1 MDLLVLPA
9 GPFDGAGLSI
19 ELIRLKLLHDAK
31 RVREQI
37 SSVAD
42 FKRSWNGLDAI
53 CLQASGDGP
62 FGKDVL
68 GMFRMTFVGFN
79 FPKGEDKFN
88 MFVRDVDIKSVK
100 IQEFGFNLLPL
111 KVEDGAEDGLA
122 ACEITHHG
130 QLGQAAK
137 YIWIAYNC
145 NLLKRQ
151 TISGST
157 DRNQPVRLKSSD
169 HAK

>member
-1 MDLLVLPA
+1 MMQKELENKFQALPTLKEVGMA
-9 GPFDGAGLSI
+9 LMQFAF
-19 ELIRLKLLHDAK
+19 RLQGTDHL
-31 RVREQI
+31 E
-37 SSVAD
+37 
-42 FKRSWNGLDAI
+42 
-53 CLQASGDGP
+53 
-62 FGKDVL
+62 KDVL

-88 MFVRDVDIKSVK
+88 LFVRDVDIKSVK

-111 KVEDGAEDGLA
+111 KIEDGAEDGLA

-151 TISGST
+151 INFGST
-157 DRNQPVRLKSSD
+157 DKNQPARLKSSN
-169 HAK
+169 HTR

>member
-1 MDLLVLPA
+1 MMQKELENKFQALPT
-9 GPFDGAGLSI
+9 
-19 ELIRLKLLHDAK
+19 LKEVGMALMQFA
-31 RVREQI
+31 
-37 SSVAD
+37 
-42 FKRSWNGLDAI
+42 FK
-53 CLQASGDGP
+53 LQGSDHLE
-62 FGKDVL
+62 KDIL
-68 GMFRMTFVGFN
+68 GMFRMAFVGFN

-88 MFVRDVDIKSVK
+88 MFVQDVDIKSVK

-111 KVEDGAEDGLA
+111 KIEAGAEAGLA
-122 ACEITHHG
+122 VCEIIHHG

-151 TISGST
+151 INTDPTDGS
-157 DRNQPVRLKSSD
+157 QPARLKSNN

>member
-1 MDLLVLPA
+1 MQFA
-9 GPFDGAGLSI
+9 
-19 ELIRLKLLHDAK
+19 LKLQGTDYL
-31 RVREQI
+31 E
-37 SSVAD
+37 
-42 FKRSWNGLDAI
+42 
-53 CLQASGDGP
+53 
-62 FGKDVL
+62 KDVL
-68 GMFRMTFVGFN
+68 GMFRMAFVGFN
-79 FPKGEDKFN
+79 FPKGEDKFI

-111 KVEDGAEDGLA
+111 KIDEGAEDGLA
-122 ACEITHHG
+122 TCEITHHG